1 MSPSKWPICLKLSM
15 PTHKPLEV
23 DSSTASTRIGPPRK
37 NSRNPRRRARE
48 FALQGL
54 YQWQLAATPVE
65 TIEQQLAE
73 ASGFEKI
80 DTDYFRIL
88 LRGAIAS
95 QAEIEAALRPHL
107 DRPITQLSP
116 IERGILMLAGFE
128 LKQQL
133 DVPYRVVI
141 NEAVELAK
149 SYGGTDGHKYVN
161 GVLDKLAGEWR
172 SIETMSRSG

>member
-1 MSPSKWPICLKLSM
+1 MSSASNPPSSTSPA
-15 PTHKPLEV
+15 HKPKDV
-23 DSSTASTRIGPPRK
+23 RK
-37 NSRNPRRRARE
+37 SAGARSPRRRARE
-48 FALQGL
+48 FALQGV

-73 ASGFEKI
+73 ATGFEKI
-80 DTDYFRIL
+80 DIDYFRIL

-95 QAEIEAALRPHL
+95 QAETEAALLPHL
-107 DRPITQLSP
+107 DRPVTELSP
-116 IERGILMLAGFE
+116 IERGILLLGGFE
-128 LKQQL
+128 LKHQV

-149 SYGGTDGHKYVN
+149 SFGGTDGHKYVN

-172 SIETMSRSG
+172 GTEAR